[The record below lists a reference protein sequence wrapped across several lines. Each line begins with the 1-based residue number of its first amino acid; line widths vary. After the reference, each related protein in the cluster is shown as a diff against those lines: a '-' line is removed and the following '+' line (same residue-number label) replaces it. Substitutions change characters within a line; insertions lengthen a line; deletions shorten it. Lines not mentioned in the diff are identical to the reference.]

1 MPLTQGG
8 PRDPPSAAGMLNP
21 ITYAERIVGD
31 FLRYQLTA
39 YPFADDRLHAQ
50 MRALLSLETT
60 RATPLLRGP
69 YISLSQAFRTGAKV
83 SGLVKEGLLHPYLAT
98 IAHPAVYGHQ
108 ETAFRAIAA
117 GKTTVVS
124 TGTGSGKTECFLY
137 PILSACLRLRDEEA
151 PPGIT
156 AVIVYP
162 MNALAEDQLGRL
174 RRLLCGTGVSFGMY
188 VGKTPERAAD
198 ADARGMRLPPSASRA
213 DFEATE
219 ERLRKEK
226 RHEPVYPPEERASR
240 EEMRTPGKQPRIL
253 LTNVKQLEL
262 LLTRQRDIELFDGA
276 RLDFLVFDE
285 AHTFSGA
292 AGAETACL
300 VRRLRAFCGK
310 GPQETVCVA
319 TSATIADPEH
329 GREAGRAFAA
339 RFFGVDAED
348 VALVGEE
355 AEDDDWAEAEKRT
368 ATGALPG
375 NPAVQLQ
382 NVLEA
387 VAAVERE
394 PPPKEAVQMLRSVYQ
409 AMTGRAL
416 ESRRWQESLY
426 EGLAANEVVYQT
438 AQALRVPRPLAALVK
453 DLESRLGRPV
463 PEEEVIA
470 WLALGAASRK
480 GGRPLLRPVVHAFVR
495 GVAGAVV
502 SFPEAHEGP
511 KLWLS
516 REDAATAGEGHA
528 CFDVTTCT
536 TCGQHFF
543 VHAAADFVLTGR
555 APGGGQAVEDRVF
568 WKSLDERLGG
578 SRLLFVERSLADEEE
593 DEPRHT
599 AGVWL
604 CRYCGALHPRARPR
618 CDGCGRPDSPEG
630 AVLAPV
636 LAIAQKEEQP
646 GKLTLCIAC
655 GATGADRLG
664 SYREPARPVRAL
676 TVSDVHVLAQSMLHH
691 AERRRLLVF
700 TDNRQ
705 DAAFQAGWMQD
716 HGRRFRLRSLMFEE
730 IEKGPITVGDLT
742 GSIDDRLAADED
754 LSRALMPEVW
764 REEPEAKQ
772 GRRHAQKRRL
782 FLRVQ
787 VLRELVTGMR
797 ERMGLEPWGRLIV
810 EYAGL
815 SADHAFFRRWGERA
829 RIEPAT
835 LQEGVATL
843 LDRARRNGTLLDREH
858 KLFTRIWQ
866 EGDPLVDAGYVPL
879 MRGVPKGLALRRGAG
894 DEARWV
900 IQWVG
905 ERGTG
910 AQQAARRWGLSPDE
924 VAPFFEE
931 LWRLLTDE
939 LGLLVRVTLEGARGN
954 ALPGA
959 QGAHQIDGD
968 KVRLRSHKGL
978 FRCGTCRRTNLR
990 LTPGMACPAFRCKG
1004 MLAAEPED
1012 TDDYDLRVLDERF
1025 AMVRPREHSA
1035 QVPQNDREVLERAF
1049 KGQGE
1054 HVNTLVCTPTLE
1066 LGVDIGALDAVLMR
1080 NVPPLPA
1087 NYWQRAGRA
1096 GRRHR
1101 MAVNLTYAR
1110 AAGHDR
1116 AYFTEPLKM
1125 LQGVVQPPRLN
1136 LKNEPM
1142 VRKHVHAT
1150 VLTALYRL
1158 ARDAALPAFERD
1170 ELVSA
1175 LAVSFPSHVKAYL
1188 FDDAEEV
1195 RRAAFETR
1203 ALTTVISKHEATLTR
1218 EVERVFSQGWP
1229 ARDRAVV
1236 APEALRRI
1244 VALMPEELT
1253 EVIQRLWRRL
1263 QGALREMRALE
1274 DERRKKGT
1282 LDAYDDARRARC
1294 DRLIKRYKGKLRRG
1308 KNEAEGFD
1316 DASTY
1321 AVLAAEGFLPGYG
1334 LDTGT
1339 VVAYYQAAG
1348 YVPGSRDWE
1357 LRRPTSLALREFV
1370 PGNLLYANGHRFVPR
1385 KFEFEQKGSGSEPGA
1400 AAAVAVRFYVDTA
1413 HGAVVEAEEDGVGAV
1428 GLGSTVLDAMPI
1440 GDVTL
1445 PHQSH
1450 ITDDEEHRFQLPV
1463 TIYGLMRKRRGGGRA
1478 FHWGDTAVRHVVGQ
1492 SLRLVNVGATSVIR
1506 ARSELGYP
1514 VCRVCG
1520 QCRSPLASKKD
1531 RDRFEQDHRQR
1542 CHQEGMTT
1550 GFYADVV
1557 ADSIVLA
1564 LPGDVT
1570 GAFSVAESLRR
1581 GAATVLDMEVGDL
1594 QLLAVGTPGQ
1604 EARTVLLYDPMPG
1617 GSGLL
1622 DQMIERWEEV
1632 TAGALALARGCPSQ
1646 CATACIDCL
1655 LDYRNSFYSAHL
1667 DRHRAVA
1674 TLQERP
1680 AALSFSHDMP
1690 AVSPEAP
1697 SYDIPTTHPEAVLL
1711 RMLEKAGF
1719 PQAIPQRAIDLGK
1732 PLGVTRPDFFFED
1745 PSGRSDGVCIY
1756 LDGMSERLHG
1766 GAATAR
1772 RDREIR
1778 EQLRN
1783 QAYEVFEVPHGD
1795 VFDEGAMRQLFFR
1808 LGRILVGKERADA
1821 LRKDPS
1827 WHGEGLRAHASERP
1841 PPVSQDGWEM
1851 VANLV
1856 DEPWKALVVALSR
1869 SGLPPPDDADWDL
1882 PVRGRVGEGKAV
1894 LVWLS
1899 RAPFV
1904 ALVPETS
1911 GPLEEGAHVRATPES
1926 DAAAVATAL
1935 RALLGG
1941 EDT

>member
-1 MPLTQGG
+1 
-8 PRDPPSAAGMLNP
+8 MLNP

-39 YPFADDRLHAQ
+39 YPFADDRLHRQ

-69 YISLSQAFRTGAKV
+69 YISLSSAFRTGARV
-83 SGLVKEGLLHPYLAT
+83 ADLVKEGLLHPHLAT

-117 GKTTVVS
+117 GKTTIVS

-137 PILSACLRLRDEEA
+137 PILSACLRLRDEGA

-198 ADARGMRLPPSASRA
+198 ADARGTRLPPSASRS

-219 ERLRKEK
+219 ERLRREK

-262 LLTRQRDIELFDGA
+262 LLTRQRDVELFDGA
-276 RLDFLVFDE
+276 RLDYLVFDE

-300 VRRLRAFCGK
+300 VRRLRTFCRK
-310 GPQETVCVA
+310 GPRETVCVA
-319 TSATIADPEH
+319 TSATIADAER

-355 AEDDDWAEAEKRT
+355 PEDDDWAPPAERN
-368 ATGALPG
+368 ATGPLPG
-375 NPAVQLQ
+375 SPAVQLQ

-394 PPPKEAVQMLRSVYQ
+394 PTPKEAVQGLRAVYQ
-409 AMTGRAL
+409 AMTGKAFD
-416 ESRRWQESLY
+416 STRWQESLY
-426 EGLAANEVVYQT
+426 EGLASNEVVYRIAQT
-438 AQALRVPRPLAALVK
+438 LRVPRPLAGLVK
-453 DLESRLGRPV
+453 GLESELGRRV
-463 PEEEVIA
+463 PEEEVIS

-502 SFPEAHEGP
+502 SFPEGHEGP

-516 REDAATAGEGHA
+516 REDAATGEEAHA

-536 TCGQHFF
+536 TCGQHYFA
-543 VHAAADFVLTGR
+543 HAAADFVFVGR
-555 APGGGQAVEDRVF
+555 APGGGQAIEDRVV
-568 WKSLDERLGG
+568 WRALDERLGG
-578 SRLLFVERSLADEEE
+578 SRLLFVDRSLAEEDE

-599 AGVWL
+599 ASVWL
-604 CRYCGALHPRARPR
+604 CRYCGALHPRSRSL
-618 CDGCGRPDSPEG
+618 CDGCGRTDGGKGP
-630 AVLAPV
+630 VLTPV
-636 LAIAQKEEQP
+636 LAIEQKEEHP

-742 GSIDDRLAADED
+742 GALDDKLANDED
-754 LSRALMPEVW
+754 LSRALTPEVW
-764 REEPEAKQ
+764 REEPEAKH
-772 GRRHAQKRRL
+772 GRRHAQKRRF

-787 VLRELVTGMR
+787 VLREIVTGLR
-797 ERMGLEPWGRLIV
+797 ERRGLEPWGRVLV
-810 EYAGL
+810 EYIGL
-815 SADHAFFRRWGERA
+815 TPEHPFFQRWASRA
-829 RIEPAT
+829 RVDAA
-835 LQEGVATL
+835 LLCQGVATL
-843 LDRARRNGTLLDREH
+843 LDRARRNGTLLDRAD
-858 KLFTRIWQ
+858 KLFSRIWQ
-866 EGDPLVDAGYVPL
+866 EGDPLVDAGYVPIF
-879 MRGVPKGLALRRGAG
+879 RGGPKGLALRRGAG
-894 DEARWV
+894 DEPRWV
-900 IQWVG
+900 IQWLG

-910 AQQAARRWGLSPDE
+910 AQQAARRWGLSAEE
-924 VAPFFEE
+924 VGPFFEE
-931 LWRLLTDE
+931 LWRYLTDE
-939 LGLLVRVTLEGARGN
+939 TGLLVRVTLEGARGN

-959 QGAHQIDGD
+959 HGAHQIDGD
-968 KVRLRSHKGL
+968 KLRIRAHKGF

-990 LTPGMACPAFRCKG
+990 PIPGMACPAFRCKG
-1004 MLAAEPED
+1004 TLIAEQED
-1012 TDDYDLRVLDERF
+1012 QDDFDLRVLDERF

-1035 QVPQNDREVLERAF
+1035 QVPQEDREALERSF
-1049 KGQGE
+1049 KGIGE
-1054 HVNTLVCTPTLE
+1054 QVNTLVCTPTLE
-1066 LGVDIGALDAVLMR
+1066 LGVDIGSLDSVLMR

-1110 AAGHDR
+1110 SAGHDR
-1116 AYFTEPLKM
+1116 AYFAEPLKM
-1125 LQGVVQPPRLN
+1125 LQGVVQPPRIN

-1142 VRKHVHAT
+1142 VKKHVHAT
-1150 VLTALYRL
+1150 VLTALHRL
-1158 ARDAALPAFERD
+1158 ARDATLGAFER
-1170 ELVSA
+1170 EEVAAA
-1175 LAVSFPSHVKAYL
+1175 LASCFPPHIKVYL

-1195 RRAAFETR
+1195 RRAPADVR
-1203 ALTTVISKHEATLTR
+1203 ALSGAISKHEAALVG

-1229 ARDRAVV
+1229 ARDRAAV
-1236 APEALRRI
+1236 APEILHRT
-1244 VALMPEELT
+1244 VAELPDELS
-1253 EVIQRLWRRL
+1253 EVIGRLWRRL
-1263 QGALREMRALE
+1263 QGALREMRSLE
-1274 DERRKKGT
+1274 DDRRKKGT
-1282 LDAYDDARRARC
+1282 LDPEDDARRARC

-1308 KNEAEGFD
+1308 KGEAEGFD

-1321 AVLAAEGFLPGYG
+1321 SVLAAEGFLPGYG

-1339 VVAYYQAAG
+1339 VVAYYRAAG
-1348 YVPGSRDWE
+1348 YFAGARDWE
-1357 LRRPTSLALREFV
+1357 LRRATAMALRELV

-1385 KFEFEQKGSGSEPGA
+1385 TYHFEHRGSGNESGVA
-1400 AAAVAVRFYVDTA
+1400 AASVVQFYVDTA
-1413 HGAVVEAEEDGVGAV
+1413 RGAVAEVEGDTTV
-1428 GLGSTVLDAMPI
+1428 GLGAGLLEAMPI

-1463 TIYGLMRKRRGGGRA
+1463 SVYGLVRKRHAGGRA
-1478 FHWGDTAVRHVVGQ
+1478 FLWGDAHVRHLSGLG
-1492 SLRLVNVGATSVIR
+1492 LRLVNVGATSVIR

-1531 RDRFEQDHRQR
+1531 RERFEQDHRQR
-1542 CHQEGMTT
+1542 CKQEGIHI
-1550 GFYADVV
+1550 GFYADVI
-1557 ADSIVLA
+1557 ADALLLSI
-1564 LPGDVT
+1564 PGDAIA
-1570 GAFSVAESLRR
+1570 AFSVAETLRR
-1581 GAATVLDMEVGDL
+1581 GAAAVLDMEISDL
-1594 QLLAVGTPGQ
+1594 QLLSVGSVG
-1604 EARTVLLYDPMPG
+1604 EESRTVLLYDPMPG

-1632 TAGALALARGCPSQ
+1632 AAAAVDLALHCPSQ
-1646 CATACIDCL
+1646 CKSACIDCL
-1655 LDYRNSFYSAHL
+1655 LDYRNAFYSAQL
-1667 DRHRAVA
+1667 DRHRAIAVLA
-1674 TLQERP
+1674 DLEPGLT
-1680 AALSFSHDMP
+1680 FSHDVP
-1690 AVSPEAP
+1690 AVLPETSTP
-1697 SYDIPTTHPEAVLL
+1697 DVGTTRPEGVLL
-1711 RMLEKAGF
+1711 RMLERAGF
-1719 PQAIPQRAIDLGK
+1719 PQAIPQHPIDLGK

-1745 PSGRSDGVCIY
+1745 PSGRSEGVCIY
-1756 LDGMSERLHG
+1756 LDGMSEHLHG
-1766 GAATAR
+1766 NPSTAR

-1778 EQLRN
+1778 EELR
-1783 QAYEVFEVPHGD
+1783 QGAYEVFEIPHGD

-1808 LGRILVGKERADA
+1808 LGRILIGKEKAES
-1821 LRKDPS
+1821 LRKDTG
-1827 WHGEGLRAHASERP
+1827 WHAAAIRAHASERP
-1841 PPVSQDGWEM
+1841 PAPSEDGWEM
-1851 VANLV
+1851 AISLV
-1856 DEPWKALVVALSR
+1856 DEPWAVLLKALSASGVPAPDEADWDIPHRGRVSDRKAVLAWLSR
-1869 SGLPPPDDADWDL
+1869 S
-1882 PVRGRVGEGKAV
+1882 
-1894 LVWLS
+1894 
-1899 RAPFV
+1899 PFV
-1904 ALVPETS
+1904 VLIPEGS
-1911 GPLEEGAHVRATPES
+1911 GGIEEGVCVVASPKS
-1926 DAAAVATAL
+1926 DASEVAAAL
-1935 RALLGG
+1935 RKALEGG
-1941 EDT
+1941 EA